1 MAYQF
6 NGTKNEFYSFRFIK
20 NALET
25 IDKIGLKL
33 SPQKRQDR
41 LKRYSFQDYV
51 IDFLANKDYGQKNL
65 LEKTL
70 NRLQTEILK
79 IELGGESKK
88 ERMIITSDERGVFS
102 FGLASKGLIK
112 PIEYFSNELAI
123 DSPKEFPKLPSGV
136 VPADD
141 VKRVDIG
148 KQKQFWYHSPTTNK
162 DYQMTQQQEGTRE
175 VDLGLKQKKVFKT
188 TNKKSYVL
196 LPKKSGKPKMIDVFI
211 PLHKGVSLFNI
222 IPLYLATINLEKQGI
237 RVKVTSV
244 RMVEAKYNTA
254 TACAIGV
261 KDYTEPL
268 DIYQV
273 ARKTDSGEWWSCMY
287 GILSFIEDTG
297 MSGGSPNNE
306 EEYIDLFK
314 RWKNWHLDQVKKGKA
329 DPLRITP
336 EQMIFGYT
344 PDTSDEGML
353 KGYFKIM
360 DIAEFQFKKEEYCLE
375 RIYKRLV
382 ENELAKFIKNDLKK
396 RNLNP
401 QDFSKQKKDKKQIL
415 IREFRQYCTQIWLE
429 CYHSAE
435 VGQWCDSDEEK
446 QRLTDARGEKLDKL
460 VKFLKTKS

>member
-1 MAYQF
+1 MVTRF
-6 NGTKNEFYSFRFIK
+6 NSSHNVFYSFRYIK
-20 NALET
+20 TALET
-25 IDKIGLKL
+25 INKIGLTL
-33 SPQKRQDR
+33 NPTQREER
-41 LKRYSFQDYV
+41 LKRYGFQNNV
-51 IDFLANKDYGQKNL
+51 IDFLADNDYAQKT
-65 LEKTL
+65 TL
-70 NRLQTEILK
+70 QREIDRLQTEILK

-112 PIEYFSNELAI
+112 PIEYFSDKLAI

-141 VKRVDIG
+141 VKRIDIG

-188 TNKKSYVL
+188 INKKSYVL
-196 LPKKSGKPKMIDVFI
+196 LPKKSGKPKMVDVFV
-211 PLHKGVSLFNI
+211 PLHASVSLYNI
-222 IPLYLATINLEKQGI
+222 IPLLVAVINLEKQGI

-244 RMVEAKYNTA
+244 RMVGTNPNQW

-273 ARKTDSGEWWSCMY
+273 ARKTDSGAWWSCMY
-287 GILSFIEDTG
+287 GILSYLEDSG
-297 MSGGSPNNE
+297 MAGSSPRGE
-306 EEYIDLFK
+306 EQFTDLFK

-344 PDTSDEGML
+344 EDTDDEGL
-353 KGYFKIM
+353 LNGYFKIM
-360 DIAEFQFKKEEYCLE
+360 DITEFQFKKEEYCLE

-382 ENELAKFIKNDLKK
+382 DDKLAKFIKEDLRPLK
-396 RNLNP
+396 LNP
-401 QDFSKQKKDKKQIL
+401 DDFKQEKDREKKELVQDFKK
-415 IREFRQYCTQIWLE
+415 YCTQIWLE

-435 VGQWCDSDEEK
+435 GGQWGDSKEENE
-446 QRLTDARGEKLDKL
+446 RLTKARGEKLDKL
-460 VKFLKTKS
+460 VKFLQTKS